1 MEVLIRLVGVEE
13 CVYEVT
19 FHYKQD
25 LTQKNLNFQ
34 IGNRPRDGDYG
45 TCFLLSADE
54 SETPSRM
61 YCSRPGSRMW
71 EVDLEGN
78 VIQTHQFKSALACPP
93 SKIQRFYSKQSPV
106 NLNNENEN
114 EEMIDFQ
121 PQNLQFS
128 KLQPIF
134 FEFLVSFTENA
145 LYIFDMKNS
154 DVVLWCNQFER
165 IADVRIVAD
174 ELIVF
179 SQSGGLHSVRLQT
192 LHSYAKDLVRGENLL
207 DCSLLLKRNLKYFVD
222 KVKEDY
228 ELSMLSIIKNY
239 LFERNQYEM
248 LNDLSVVFDSL
259 SHIECGLSLG
269 SSSEGRKSSVSDNR
283 SMDSPKS
290 GVYVLENSFCDNL
303 RNSREN
309 NFKDAL
315 LTVTGKFG
323 KNIIKYK
330 FNIFSDEQKTL
341 VKDLL
346 PKTVMLSERSIPFKD
361 IVDKFENDEEIV
373 CKKVTKKNFPKEKTL
388 SDEEKTIYILFLIF
402 RSSQISNTNFLERY
416 RELFDEYTSTEIINI
431 LHKLGKVM
439 IENGDSELEAKKNCC
454 AMYFN
459 YLNPEI
465 IYEVDSSSMEFIFEG
480 FILCNKQE
488 ETINC
493 SNCQFPLR

>member
-1 MEVLIRLVGVEE
+1 
-13 CVYEVT
+13 
-19 FHYKQD
+19 
-25 LTQKNLNFQ
+25 
-34 IGNRPRDGDYG
+34 
-45 TCFLLSADE
+45 
-54 SETPSRM
+54 
-61 YCSRPGSRMW
+61 MW

-78 VIQTHQFKSALACPP
+78 VIQTHQFKSPLACPP
-93 SKIQRFYSKQSPV
+93 SKILRFSSKNSQV

-114 EEMIDFQ
+114 EEMIEFQ
-121 PQNLQFS
+121 PQNLQFT
-128 KLQPIF
+128 KVQPIF

-145 LYIFDMKNS
+145 LYIFDLKAS

-192 LHSYAKDLVRGENLL
+192 LHSYAKELVRGENLL

-228 ELSMLSIIKNY
+228 ELSMLNIIKNY
-239 LFERNQYEM
+239 LMERNQYEM

-259 SHIECGLSLG
+259 AHIECGLSLG
-269 SSSEGRKSSVSDNR
+269 SSSEGRKSSTSDNR

-303 RNSREN
+303 RNSKESN
-309 NFKDAL
+309 LKDAL

-341 VKDLL
+341 VKDLI
-346 PKTVMLSERSIPFKD
+346 PKTMKLSERSIPFQD
-361 IVDKFENDEEIV
+361 IMDKFENDEEIV
-373 CKKVTKKNFPKEKTL
+373 CRKVSKKTFFKEKTL
-388 SDEEKTIYILFLIF
+388 SEEDRTIHNLFFIF
-402 RSSQISNTNFLERY
+402 KSSQMSKMNLVERY
-416 RELFDEYTSTEIINI
+416 RELFDEYTSTEIICI
-431 LHKLGKVM
+431 LDKLSKVM
-439 IENGDSELEAKKNCC
+439 IENGDSEMEAKKNCY
-454 AMYFN
+454 AMYFD

-465 IYEVDSSSMEFIFEG
+465 IYEVESSSREFIFEG
-480 FILCNKQE
+480 FILCNKQQE
-488 ETINC
+488 AINC
-493 SNCQFPLR
+493 KNCQFPLR